1 MSRQPGFIRH
11 GTVRRRSRP
20 DGMDLSAGGLAE
32 LHDGLIGPDPAH
44 AQVTKWGRKV
54 RFPRYLHRA
63 VLGDA
68 QHLCQFRQGDDLRWR
83 NHHRTLSSCMLDYLY
98 AGPGGGVRW
107 VRTAACEWSTTKR
120 SR

>member
-1 MSRQPGFIRH
+1 MSLQLGFISP
-11 GTVRRRSRP
+11 GQVRWRSWP

-32 LHDGLIGPDPAH
+32 LHDGLIGPDPAD
-44 AQVTKWGRKV
+44 AQVTKRGRKV

-83 NHHRTLSSCMLDYLY
+83 NHHRTLSSCTLDYLY
-98 AGPGGGVRW
+98 AGLQVNGNN
-107 VRTAACEWSTTKR
+107 
-120 SR
+120 